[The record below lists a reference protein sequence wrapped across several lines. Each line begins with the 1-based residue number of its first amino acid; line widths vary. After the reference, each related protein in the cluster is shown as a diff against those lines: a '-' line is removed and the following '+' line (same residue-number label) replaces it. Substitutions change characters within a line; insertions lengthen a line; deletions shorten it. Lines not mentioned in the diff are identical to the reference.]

1 MRSDGGRGQRWTAG
15 AGGGGLGLRERDAG
29 EELAAGTR
37 AHGCG
42 GGDVGAGMRR
52 RERWDVAARDAARA
66 QGAEVA
72 ACGRGCGREMQVGPL
87 NGPFPHSSHFMSTD
101 LLFFFFCFKYLCMYS
116 AKKSICTCIN
126 HRLEKRLGTPRRD

>member
-1 MRSDGGRGQRWTAG
+1 M
-15 AGGGGLGLRERDAG
+15 
-29 EELAAGTR
+29 
-37 AHGCG
+37 
-42 GGDVGAGMRR
+42 GAGMRR

-116 AKKSICTCIN
+116 AKKKY
-126 HRLEKRLGTPRRD
+126 LYMY

>member
-1 MRSDGGRGQRWTAG
+1 MRSDGGGGRRRTAG

-52 RERWDVAARDAARA
+52 RERWDVVARDAARA

-87 NGPFPHSSHFMSTD
+87 NVPFSHSSHFMSTD

-116 AKKSICTCIN
+116 AKKKY
-126 HRLEKRLGTPRRD
+126 LYMY

>member
-1 MRSDGGRGQRWTAG
+1 MRSDGGRGRRWTAG

-52 RERWDVAARDAARA
+52 RERWDVAARDAGAEAARA
-66 QGAEVA
+66 GERGRTGGGVRERLREDAGDGLRVH
-72 ACGRGCGREMQVGPL
+72 CGV
-87 NGPFPHSSHFMSTD
+87 
-101 LLFFFFCFKYLCMYS
+101 
-116 AKKSICTCIN
+116 
-126 HRLEKRLGTPRRD
+126 LGL

>member
-1 MRSDGGRGQRWTAG
+1 MRSDGGRGRRWTAG
-15 AGGGGLGLRERDAG
+15 AGGGGLGPRERDAG

-42 GGDVGAGMRR
+42 GGDVGAGMWR

-72 ACGRGCGREMQVGPL
+72 ACGRGCGKRDAIWAFKWAFS
-87 NGPFPHSSHFMSTD
+87 PFFSFHEH
-101 LLFFFFCFKYLCMYS
+101 
-116 AKKSICTCIN
+116 
-126 HRLEKRLGTPRRD
+126 